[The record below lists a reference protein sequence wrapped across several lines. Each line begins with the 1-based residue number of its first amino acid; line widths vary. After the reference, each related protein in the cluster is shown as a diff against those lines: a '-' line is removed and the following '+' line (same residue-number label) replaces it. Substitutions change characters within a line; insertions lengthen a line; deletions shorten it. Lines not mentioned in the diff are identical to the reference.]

1 MTRKEQIILPVLHW
15 YKKNKRD
22 LPWRR
27 TMKPYHILVSE
38 VMLQQTQVDRVIIKY
53 REFLRYFPSIKQ
65 LGNASPGEVITAW
78 KGLGYNRRA
87 LYLQKTAQAL
97 RQEYGG

>member
-1 MTRKEQIILPVLHW
+1 MDEKALQNIILQW

-27 TMKPYHILVSE
+27 TYDPYKILISE
-38 VMLQQTQVDRVIIKY
+38 VMLQQTRVERVVPKY
-53 REFLRYFPSIKQ
+53 REFLKAFSTARKLARAKP
-65 LGNASPGEVITAW
+65 AEVIKIW

-87 LYLQKTAQAL
+87 LFYILVQGL
-97 RQEYGG
+97 